1 MAPETILVEMFR
13 KHVPELLANYPGVS
27 ISQAGEA
34 EERTRALSGLVS
46 ASLVALM
53 VIYTLLAI
61 PLKSYLQ
68 PLVVMA
74 SIPFGFIGAI
84 LGHQIMN
91 YDLVFFSLLGM
102 IALAGVV
109 INSSLVLVD
118 FINRN
123 RRLHGMDLREAV
135 IDSGMSRFRPI
146 FLTSVT
152 TFMGLMPLM
161 VTRDFDTAPFVP
173 LAVSLG
179 FGVVFSTAVTL
190 VLIPALYVI
199 LEDFLSLFRDGET
212 SQVEI
217 EESPLATQS

>member
-1 MAPETILVEMFR
+1 
-13 KHVPELLANYPGVS
+13 
-27 ISQAGEA
+27 
-34 EERTRALSGLVS
+34 
-46 ASLVALM
+46 
-53 VIYTLLAI
+53 
-61 PLKSYLQ
+61 
-68 PLVVMA
+68 
-74 SIPFGFIGAI
+74 
-84 LGHQIMN
+84 
-91 YDLVFFSLLGM
+91 M

-123 RRLHGMDLREAV
+123 RRLHGMGLREAV

-199 LEDFLSLFRDGET
+199 LDDFLSLFRDDAE
-212 SQVEI
+212 SNAEP
-217 EESPLATQS
+217 EENALPTQS

>member
-1 MAPETILVEMFR
+1 M
-13 KHVPELLANYPGVS
+13 
-27 ISQAGEA
+27 
-34 EERTRALSGLVS
+34 S

-123 RRLHGMDLREAV
+123 RRLHGMGLREAV

-199 LEDFLSLFRDGET
+199 LEDFLSLFRDDAESNAEPEET
-212 SQVEI
+212 AL
-217 EESPLATQS
+217 PTQS

>member
-1 MAPETILVEMFR
+1 
-13 KHVPELLANYPGVS
+13 
-27 ISQAGEA
+27 
-34 EERTRALSGLVS
+34 
-46 ASLVALM
+46 
-53 VIYTLLAI
+53 
-61 PLKSYLQ
+61 
-68 PLVVMA
+68 
-74 SIPFGFIGAI
+74 
-84 LGHQIMN
+84 MN

-123 RRLHGMDLREAV
+123 RRLHGMGLREAV

-179 FGVVFSTAVTL
+179 FGVVFSTAITL

-199 LEDFLSLFRDGET
+199 LEDFLSLFRDDAESNAEPEET
-212 SQVEI
+212 TL
-217 EESPLATQS
+217 PTQS